1 MHTKKLLK
9 CSQFVPVN
17 QLLRHIS
24 VTSTDENDSEFQDEE
39 MKSQHNHSAYSLVLV
54 DDIDDFDDDEHSV
67 QSLSLRTKNEKEKS
81 FGSQTIKDEE
91 PQNNSNEADK
101 TITNTNAILEPPSEN
116 MSPRK
121 ADDESV
127 EATPR
132 SILSSETTNTTPR
145 SGVRRSGPPGCYS
158 FRALPQTPSGTPRG
172 MKAYIRSHTFPKGS
186 KKEDEEELSE
196 YWDQVRV

>member
-1 MHTKKLLK
+1 M
-9 CSQFVPVN
+9 
-17 QLLRHIS
+17 IS
-24 VTSTDENDSEFQDEE
+24 VTSTDENDSECQDEE

-54 DDIDDFDDDEHSV
+54 DDIDDFDDEAISI
-67 QSLSLRTKNEKEKS
+67 QSLSPRSKKQKEKC
-81 FGSQTIKDEE
+81 FGSQTIKEE
-91 PQNNSNEADK
+91 INNSNDADD
-101 TITNTNAILEPPSEN
+101 TITNTTSPILEPAPTSEE
-116 MSPRK
+116 MSPK
-121 ADDESV
+121 KSDDASV

-172 MKAYIRSHTFPKGS
+172 MRAYIRSHTFPKGS

-196 YWDQVRV
+196 YWDQVRF